1 MQLEAVGAISV
12 GDLTLEVGGQVDDGD
27 GIKGALLGADT
38 ATDTQALGDK
48 CNLGGVV
55 DFNAEFTGTDDGA
68 RFLALLTTFLD
79 ELVMIPVRGWQ
90 MDPIPSVCTVDQE
103 DKVSAG
109 LE

>member
-1 MQLEAVGAISV
+1 VNGA
-12 GDLTLEVGGQVDDGD
+12 E
-27 GIKGALLGADT
+27 GALLGADT

-48 CNLGGVV
+48 CDLGGVV